1 MLRNMD
7 LRGIAGQDLF
17 FDYNIEIQLMIDDRL
32 WDFAQY
38 LLEGDVLLQ
47 CDIEVLLQVRLSDLK
62 TGEINGLERL
72 IRRE

>member
-1 MLRNMD
+1 
-7 LRGIAGQDLF
+7 
-17 FDYNIEIQLMIDDRL
+17 MIDDRL

-47 CDIEVLLQVRLSDLK
+47 GDIEVLLQVRLSDLK

-72 IRRE
+72 IRRERLSKGNQARFIRQVLVLRDV

>member
-1 MLRNMD
+1 
-7 LRGIAGQDLF
+7 
-17 FDYNIEIQLMIDDRL
+17 MIDDRL